1 MTIDDILSKKQFSE
15 MVELTA
21 KEKRLSFMDAILYV
35 CEQRMID
42 PLDVGP
48 LISAPLKARIEQEAI
63 ADKLLPGHNTLPV

>member
-15 MVELTA
+15 MVEQTA

>member
-15 MVELTA
+15 MVEQTA
-21 KEKRLSFMDAILYV
+21 KEKRMSFMDAILYV

-48 LISAPLKARIEQEAI
+48 LITAPLKARIEQEAI

>member
-48 LISAPLKARIEQEAI
+48 LITAPLKSRIEQEAI